1 MPIHNALADAAT
13 EYFWGDLLEEDDA
26 VTPEEDAQGKYGDN
40 KSVSPSQTFMTARQ
54 APPES
59 SILTA
64 DRSALKTN
72 NRRKGVL
79 SAYDPA
85 SLS

>member
-1 MPIHNALADAAT
+1 MPIINAIADAWHDSQ
-13 EYFWGDLLEEDDA
+13 YQDVGDPPAL
-26 VTPEEDAQGKYGDN
+26 PEEDEFGDN
-40 KSVSPSQTFMTARQ
+40 KSVAPSQTYMTARQ